1 MPKFE
6 GTSAIETYSGV
17 AFDPLD
23 PEPASV
29 RVEDVA
35 HGLANTC
42 RYGGQCQFY
51 YSVATHALYVSR
63 ELDEYGPLVQLYGL
77 FHDASE
83 AYITDVPRPVKR
95 ELDEY
100 DRMEREI
107 LAAVWDRLDVP
118 APTDEQWAAVMDAD
132 DRLLRYEA
140 DTLLS
145 EFAPS
150 PVPDLSH
157 ELTPGR
163 PGEARDLFLDRA
175 EQLRERV

>member
-1 MPKFE
+1 MSKFE
-6 GTSAIETYSGV
+6 GTSAIETYSGL

-23 PEPASV
+23 PDPETI
-29 RVEDVA
+29 RIEDVA

-42 RYGGQCQFY
+42 RYAGQCRFY
-51 YSVATHALYVSR
+51 YSVATHAVYVSR
-63 ELDEYGPLVQLYGL
+63 ELDGPLLQLYGL

-107 LAAVWDRLDVP
+107 LAVVWERLGVP
-118 APTDEQWAAVMDAD
+118 TPSDEQWAAVMDAD
-132 DRLLRYEA
+132 DRLFRYEA
-140 DTLLS
+140 ETLLS
-145 EFAPS
+145 EFSPE

-163 PGEARDLFLDRA
+163 PIEARELFLDRA
-175 EQLRERV
+175 ERLRERV